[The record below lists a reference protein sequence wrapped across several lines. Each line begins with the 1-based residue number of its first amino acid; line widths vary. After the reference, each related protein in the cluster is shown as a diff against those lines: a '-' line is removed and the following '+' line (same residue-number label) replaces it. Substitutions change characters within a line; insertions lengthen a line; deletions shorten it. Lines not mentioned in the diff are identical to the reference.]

1 MLKKIIFKIDWN
13 LNKFGISIATFIYN
27 DFANIKLLKNKKKTN
42 IFQKIY
48 KSNFWK
54 SDESASGHGSTLHR
68 ASPYLER
75 LKKFLKK
82 KKIKIFLD
90 APCGDLNWINFLS
103 IKNMKYIGADI
114 VPELIYQNQTKY
126 PQNKFLILDIRKDKL
141 PKADLLHCRD
151 CLFHFSYSDI
161 LKTIQNFQKSNIKYF
176 LITSHEGF
184 FKNNDITTGGSRFLS
199 LTKKPF
205 FFPQPI
211 FKIKDFPVFEEMPR
225 YLYLY
230 KKEDLKKIV

>member
-13 LNKFGISIATFIYN
+13 LNKFGISIATYFYN
-27 DFANIKLLKNKKKTN
+27 DFANIKLLKNKKKNN

-48 KSNFWK
+48 KNNFWK
-54 SDESASGHGSTLHR
+54 NKESVSGHGSTLSR
-68 ASPYLER
+68 ASPYLNG
-75 LKKFLKK
+75 LKSFLKK

-114 VPELIYQNQTKY
+114 VPELIYKNRYKY
-126 PQNKFLILDIRKDKL
+126 PNNKFLILDIRKDKL
-141 PKADLLHCRD
+141 PEADLLHCRD

-161 LKTIQNFQKSNIKYF
+161 YKTLENFQKSNIKYF

-184 FKNNDITTGGSRFLS
+184 FKNNDIITGGSRFLS

-205 FFPQPI
+205 FLPKPLL
-211 FKIKDFPVFEEMPR
+211 KIKDFPFFKEMPR

-230 KKEDLKKIV
+230 KKEDLKKII